1 MVVKITLEG
10 STKVPAGRY
19 SNPYKQKN
27 YTITKNR
34 KCQLCGNNPQIFEK
48 EHLVISSAIVED

>member
-10 STKVPAGRY
+10 STKVPAGGY
-19 SNPYKQKN
+19 SNPYKQKH

-34 KCQLCGNNPQIFEK
+34 KCQLCGNNPQVFERST
-48 EHLVISSAIVED
+48 L